1 LSNIVVAFCRTF
13 GIDDIPL
20 GNSLQSRM
28 LALSCQMR
36 SELCGALLTGVKRV
50 LAVVSSHYE
59 INLERVI
66 EGYVLPEGDDPAV
79 AEV

>member
-1 LSNIVVAFCRTF
+1 
-13 GIDDIPL
+13 
-20 GNSLQSRM
+20 M

-36 SELCGALLTGVKRV
+36 SELCGTLLTGVKRV

-59 INLERVI
+59 INLKRVI